1 MSFKTS
7 NQLSY
12 SHLIRIYK
20 KSKKN
25 NVVSI
30 NPFLIRRYL
39 TKNLTKKK
47 NTFVFYEKNSL
58 IKFFNSNFHFRTKI
72 FLFLVLWY
80 KSRLSQLSNRKKKH
94 LQKRFS
100 YCLRRKWGT
109 VWKSKSKTRFFFR
122 LKKKKKFWKKIN
134 RKFKYKKKKK
144 IFQEIKY
151 EKTLLVKKKKKKKFK
166 SVSFKNK

>member
-1 MSFKTS
+1 LLIKDKVFYLFLKKLNKIKFDNLKTILKIKSLSFKTS

-94 LQKRFS
+94 FGHTLPRPHGLPKRALGLSFGPQVAPDS
-100 YCLRRKWGT
+100 GFT
-109 VWKSKSKTRFFFR
+109 SK
-122 LKKKKKFWKKIN
+122 L
-134 RKFKYKKKKK
+134 
-144 IFQEIKY
+144 
-151 EKTLLVKKKKKKKFK
+151 
-166 SVSFKNK
+166 